1 MITETERQLKA
12 ISNELKILNCNLERF
27 CEILLKNKKNKKD
40 KEDSNENSVS
50 ES

>member
-1 MITETERQLKA
+1 MITETERQLKG

-27 CEILLKNKKNKKD
+27 CEILLKNKKD